1 MKAKLFLVLKIVVSL
16 LSLLLVVRTSDLSS
30 VASIL
35 SGIQPSFVLVALAV
49 FWIAQVVSS
58 LRCVYIA
65 NELGQELKLS
75 TSVHA
80 HFIGLWFNQVLPT
93 SLGGDVLKVVVLTR
107 IMGIS
112 MAIRTAILDRFS
124 GLFILILAIVVTLP
138 FYFIIIPPAQSTL
151 LHGLTML
158 SIGALVATVLVV
170 WSAARLKRYLPPM
183 SLLSKIVVLLSDI
196 WLFHRSRALWRQLWT
211 STIVHLNGI
220 AAYGLL
226 GLALGFDVNVLVF
239 VLIVPLVFVVA
250 LIPVSFAGWGVR
262 EAGAIWLFGLVGISR
277 ENALV
282 LSVAYGSMLLL
293 AGFPGLVLFIRGKY
307 LDKGA

>member
-158 SIGALVATVLVV
+158 SIGALVATVLVA
-170 WSAARLKRYLPPM
+170 WSATRLKRYLPPM